1 MATLRGYLTIAEL
14 ESKLNIT
21 VSDNDEAWE
30 QISFAEELIDRYVG
44 PQQQH
49 IRADQMFRGDIVS
62 VSGTTVVDN
71 SSDSSLTIGTDGYF
85 AGAVIEILAGPGV
98 GERRRITDSS
108 SGQLTIESEFTTP
121 PTSASVY
128 WIHQL
133 AKFPRKKDMVYHEDK
148 YYRTIP
154 EVVKN
159 AVAAQVGYMIEQ
171 GESFFAGDDAD
182 LDSERIGNYSYS
194 KGGNG
199 GQSASVKLV
208 APKARTLLR
217 GIMNRKGVLEV

>member
-1 MATLRGYLTIAEL
+1 MATLRGYLTIEEL

-21 VSDNDEAWE
+21 VSDQDEAWE
-30 QISFAEELIDRYVG
+30 QIDFAEELIDRYVG
-44 PQQQH
+44 PQDQH
-49 IRADQMFRGDIVS
+49 IRGDQMFLGAIVS
-62 VSGTTVVDN
+62 VSGTTVID
-71 SSDSSLTIGTDGYF
+71 DSADTPLSIGTEGYF
-85 AGAVIEILAGPGV
+85 SGSVIEILAGPGV
-98 GERRRITDSS
+98 GERRRITDSQN
-108 SGQLTIESEFTTP
+108 GQVTIESAFTTT

-154 EVVKN
+154 EVLKN

-171 GESFFAGDDAD
+171 GDSFFSGDGAD

-194 KGGNG
+194 KGGG
-199 GQSASVKLV
+199 GSQSASVRLV
-208 APKARTLLR
+208 APKARTILR